1 MIFAYITKI
10 KNTQV
15 IMKEKRTDEKYHA
28 VRRVTTYY
36 TFFFEV

>member
-15 IMKEKRTDEKYHA
+15 INLQPVPKSMLSLADLS
-28 VRRVTTYY
+28 
-36 TFFFEV
+36 